1 MLLRLL
7 APLTVAAFTL
17 FATAA
22 MGAGEPQ
29 LRMPVRIVDVRG
41 ATALVSRGAAVLDA
55 RDAAAFAQGHIPGAQ
70 LYAWQSFTGDGARR
84 GRVHDDL
91 AGIARSLSGLGVDT
105 GRPALVYGA
114 MAQGWG
120 EEGHAAWLLLLLG
133 HPDVAVLDGGF
144 SAWRAAGRPV
154 VTATARARPG
164 AFEARARRELLANV
178 DDVRRARTLV
188 DVRSKGEFHGA
199 TPFGE
204 ARGGHIEGAR
214 HLDWRT
220 LLDEGGRVVSPARLT
235 RALFDAGVDP
245 AGEIVTVCS
254 CGVRSAFVATALLA
268 RGVGRVRNYDGSMAE
283 WSADPGR
290 PMAQ

>member
-41 ATALVSRGAAVLDA
+41 ATSLVSRGAAVLDA

-70 LYAWQSFTGDGARR
+70 LYAWQAFTGDGARR

-91 AGIARSLSGLGVDT
+91 SGVARTLAGLGVDT

-164 AFEARARRELLANV
+164 AFEPRARRELLASV
-178 DDVRRARTLV
+178 DALSARATVV
-188 DVRSKGEFHGA
+188 DVRSKAEFHGA
-199 TPFGE
+199 TPYGE

-220 LLDEGGRVVSPARLT
+220 LVDEGGRLVSATRMS
-235 RALFDAGVDP
+235 RALADAGVDP
-245 AGEIVTVCS
+245 TRDIAVVCS
-254 CGVRSAFVATALLA
+254 CGVRSAFVTTALLA
-268 RGVGRVRNYDGSMAE
+268 RGFPRVRNYDGSMAE
-283 WSADPGR
+283 WSADPSR
-290 PMAQ
+290 PMAR

>member
-41 ATALVSRGAAVLDA
+41 ATSLVSRGAAVLDA

-70 LYAWQSFTGDGARR
+70 LYAWQTFTGDGAAR
-84 GRVHDDL
+84 GRVRDDL
-91 AGIARSLSGLGVDT
+91 ASIARTLAGLGVDT

-144 SAWRAAGRPV
+144 AAWRAAGRPV
-154 VTATARARPG
+154 VNATARARPG
-164 AFEARARRELLANV
+164 AFEARARRELIATAE
-178 DDVRRARTLV
+178 DVRRARQIL
-188 DVRSKGEFHGA
+188 DVRSKSEFRGA
-199 TPFGE
+199 TPYGE

-214 HLDWRT
+214 HVDWRA
-220 LLDEGGRVVSPARLT
+220 LLDEGGRVVSGARLT
-235 RALFDAGVDP
+235 RALSEAGVDP
-245 AGEIVTVCS
+245 LDEIVTCCS
-254 CGVRSAFVATALLA
+254 CGVRSAFVTTALLA
-268 RGVGRVRNYDGSMAE
+268 RGVTKVRNYDGSLAE
-283 WSADPGR
+283 WSADPSR
-290 PMAQ
+290 PMAR